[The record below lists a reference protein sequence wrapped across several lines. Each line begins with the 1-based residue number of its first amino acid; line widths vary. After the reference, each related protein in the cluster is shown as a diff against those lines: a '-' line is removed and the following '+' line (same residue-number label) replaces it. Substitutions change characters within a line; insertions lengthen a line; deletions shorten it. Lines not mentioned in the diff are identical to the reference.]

1 MPVSEAQKK
10 ATTKFEHS
18 NYKKICLRLPAT
30 EGRSAVYDR
39 IAIAADQAG
48 KSLNGF
54 ILEAIE
60 EKLYKLG
67 IEKQIS
73 IEDPQIKEGNP

>member
-30 EGRSAVYDR
+30 AGSSALYDR
-39 IAIAADQAG
+39 IAAAADRAG
-48 KSLNGF
+48 KSLNGY
-54 ILEAIE
+54 ILEAVQ
-60 EKLYKLG
+60 EKMQKD
-67 IEKQIS
+67 
-73 IEDPQIKEGNP
+73 EDV